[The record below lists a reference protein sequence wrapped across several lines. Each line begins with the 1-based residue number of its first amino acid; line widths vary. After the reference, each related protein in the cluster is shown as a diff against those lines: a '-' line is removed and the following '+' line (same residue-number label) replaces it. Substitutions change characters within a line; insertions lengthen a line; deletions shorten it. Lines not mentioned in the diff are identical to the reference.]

1 MLARLK
7 SSAAPDFE
15 KLLTVPAKPA
25 AIAEVEAA
33 LRNATAAREE
43 GQQRHIEA
51 GRRLQHQPL
60 GQPPTIRHAEVEELG
75 LALEPLFKAEAAAK
89 ALRDEAVRAY
99 EASIAPA
106 LAEPIKLLRE
116 AIEESIEN
124 LETLLGYGA
133 AFRARAGSLD
143 LAKISRLPGVC
154 APAIE
159 RLRLVRAALQ
169 HADRN

>member
-7 SSAAPDFE
+7 SAPATDFE
-15 KLLTVPAKPA
+15 KLLVVPQRPPS
-25 AIAEVEAA
+25 IAEAEAA

-51 GRRLQHQPL
+51 GRRLQNQPL
-60 GQPPTIRHAEVEELG
+60 GQPPSITHAEVEELG
-75 LALEPLFKAEAAAK
+75 QALAPLFEAEAAAK
-89 ALRDEAVRAY
+89 ARRDEAVRAY

-106 LAEPIKLLRE
+106 LAEPIAQLRE

-124 LETLLGYGA
+124 LERLLGYGA

>member
-1 MLARLK
+1 MLVRNK
-7 SSAAPDFE
+7 TTPTTDFE
-15 KLLTVPAKPA
+15 KLLVVPQRPA
-25 AIAEVEAA
+25 SIAEAEAA

-51 GRRLQHQPL
+51 GRRLQNQPL
-60 GQPPTIRHAEVEELG
+60 GQPPAIRHAEVEELG
-75 LALEPLFKAEAAAK
+75 LALEPLFQAEASAK
-89 ALRDEAVRAY
+89 ARRDEAVRAY

-124 LETLLGYGA
+124 LETLLGHGA
-133 AFRARAGSLD
+133 AFKARAGSLD

-154 APAIE
+154 AAAIE